1 MNSKTLGILSLV
13 AVFLIGVAL
22 GMGLGYIIEKSGNH
36 HHHKQDMVAKFKK
49 DLNLSKEQEKVLL
62 QLLDDLKEKYH
73 ALHQKHRPE
82 YKTIQKEFRS
92 EFKKVLTPNQK
103 EKFDSYIKDKKKRD

>member
-22 GMGLGYIIEKSGNH
+22 GMGLGHIIEKSGH
-36 HHHKQDMVAKFKK
+36 PYHHKQDMVAKFKK

-73 ALHQKHRPE
+73 TLRQKHRPE

-103 EKFDSYIKDKKKRD
+103 EKFDSYIKDKKKQD